1 MRTPAGG
8 RFASPG
14 FFARRLGLE
23 GFYYY
28 FYWFCLRMGSYR
40 ATVRS
45 TKRLSIPNPISLN
58 MEAISIEPTG
68 EMRMKIEQLSK
79 IRYMDTPS
87 LIRKLIDIGIEHE
100 LKDYAIGLFRD
111 KKVSLGKAAEISGI
125 SKRAMLDLLK
135 ERDITLNISTRDI
148 QKDFNAATE

>member
-1 MRTPAGG
+1 M
-8 RFASPG
+8 
-14 FFARRLGLE
+14 E
-23 GFYYY
+23 GFAAIFTGFVYA
-28 FYWFCLRMGSYR
+28 RASYR
-40 ATVRS
+40 VIVRG
-45 TKRLSIPNPISLN
+45 TKRLSVQNPISLN

-79 IRYMDTPS
+79 VRYMDTPS

-135 ERDITLNISTRDI
+135 ERDIPLNISTRDI